1 MSFFSAINNHQ
12 ILTCGDRMQRFV
24 DSIRKSVNDKNWF
37 AAIFMALA
45 MPDVC
50 GSLETPGTG
59 NVGERYRRWFNIYL
73 KDKYDIETDWELRLL
88 CAPETARRMM
98 EDARFAEHIEHQKK
112 SVRERALRFTADDCY
127 KFRCACLHT
136 GMARRERGAINMTPP
151 LASSGVVHM
160 CIVNGDLQL
169 QIDIF
174 CEDVCKAVELWA
186 ENNKNDT
193 DIQQRI
199 SDLIEV
205 KPLQSNG
212 VNLFGPY

>member
-1 MSFFSAINNHQ
+1 
-12 ILTCGDRMQRFV
+12 
-24 DSIRKSVNDKNWF
+24 
-37 AAIFMALA
+37 
-45 MPDVC
+45 
-50 GSLETPGTG
+50 
-59 NVGERYRRWFNIYL
+59 
-73 KDKYDIETDWELRLL
+73 
-88 CAPETARRMM
+88 
-98 EDARFAEHIEHQKK
+98 
-112 SVRERALRFTADDCY
+112 
-127 KFRCACLHT
+127 
-136 GMARRERGAINMTPP
+136 
-151 LASSGVVHM
+151 M